1 MIFILAGSVSGPFW
15 MAASKRVY
23 CHEGVHYDEK
33 VGAFFNLVARKEQV
47 EPSEDSREAGSVS
60 RAESAQSGY
69 SSFNSCQD
77 SVAEKKVGL

>member
-1 MIFILAGSVSGPFW
+1 

-23 CHEGVHYDEK
+23 CHDGVHYDEK
-33 VGAFFNLVARKEQV
+33 TGAFFNLVAIKEEV
-47 EPSEDSREAGSVS
+47 EVSEDSREAGSVS

-77 SVAEKKVGL
+77 SVAEEKVGL

>member
-1 MIFILAGSVSGPFW
+1 MAGSVSGPFW

-23 CHEGVHYDEK
+23 CQEGVHYDEK
-33 VGAFFNLVARKEQV
+33 VGAWFNLVTRKEQV

-77 SVAEKKVGL
+77 SVDEKKVGL